1 MKKIAPYF
9 LGILPLI
16 LLFFI
21 SISCTNT
28 KISEQIQM
36 DINDLQNQLLV
47 YRKKQNQMTVILEQ
61 LHSEFLLNN
70 DKFLHLE
77 NRLLNI
83 ENYYESITSQI
94 QKMQPAENDPIEKE
108 SFPVKD
114 LKISSFQYNQDSLR
128 DNSNKSIFSIPKP
141 IKQNCDADKLYDQ
154 SLTDLQKNN
163 IESAIS
169 GFQEYLKLF
178 PGSQL
183 ADNAEYWLAECFY
196 KQQKF
201 DLAIKH
207 FQKVIDRFPDGNKAP
222 AAILKLSYTY
232 CNIGD
237 YNRSLAY
244 LKTIMEKYPDSEEM
258 ILAKKKSDEIISML
272 SNINHK

>member
-1 MKKIAPYF
+1 
-9 LGILPLI
+9 
-16 LLFFI
+16 
-21 SISCTNT
+21 
-28 KISEQIQM
+28 
-36 DINDLQNQLLV
+36 
-47 YRKKQNQMTVILEQ
+47 
-61 LHSEFLLNN
+61 
-70 DKFLHLE
+70 
-77 NRLLNI
+77 
-83 ENYYESITSQI
+83 
-94 QKMQPAENDPIEKE
+94 MQPAENDPIEKE

-141 IKQNCDADKLYDQ
+141 VKQNCDADKLYDQ